1 MTWSLFV
8 DSVFH
13 GTSMV
18 RCSIYCT
25 QSIGF
30 MLIFFFQGLWFCWNL
45 ISVFEA
51 QAASV
56 VTASALSADM
66 GETFAQW
73 NLVQLAFIAVFPAYI
88 AYIRVVNGQ
97 YVRLSVHL
105 SLSLTVNGQSLHLSV
120 HLSVSLTVNGQSIHL
135 WVHLSVSLTVNGL
148 SVHLSVCP
156 SVSIT
161 VNGQS
166 LHLSVHLSLSQTVNG
181 QYVCL

>member
-30 MLIFFFQGLWFCWNL
+30 MLIFFCQGLWFCWNL

-105 SLSLTVNGQSLHLSV
+105 SLSVNGQYLHLSV
-120 HLSVSLTVNGQSIHL
+120 HLSL
-135 WVHLSVSLTVNGL
+135 SLTVNGL

-156 SVSIT
+156 SVFLT

-166 LHLSVHLSLSQTVNG
+166 LHLSVHLSICLSFKLLMVSMS
-181 QYVCL
+181 VCLSICLSL

>member
-1 MTWSLFV
+1 MTWFLFV

-97 YVRLSVHL
+97 YV
-105 SLSLTVNGQSLHLSV
+105 HLSV
-120 HLSVSLTVNGQSIHL
+120 HLPL
-135 WVHLSVSLTVNGL
+135 SLTVNGL

-156 SVSIT
+156 SVFLT

-166 LHLSVHLSLSQTVNG
+166 LHLSVHLSICLSFKLLMVSMS
-181 QYVCL
+181 VCLSICLSL

>member
-1 MTWSLFV
+1 M
-8 DSVFH
+8 FH
-13 GTSMV
+13 LLYSKHWF
-18 RCSIYCT
+18 YAD
-25 QSIGF
+25 
-30 MLIFFFQGLWFCWNL
+30 FFCQGLWFCWNL

-105 SLSLTVNGQSLHLSV
+105 SLFQ
-120 HLSVSLTVNGQSIHL
+120 TVNGQSIYL
-135 WVHLSVSLTVNGL
+135 SVHLSLSLTVNGL

-156 SVSIT
+156 SVFLT

-166 LHLSVHLSLSQTVNG
+166 LHLSVHLSICLSFKLLMVSMS
-181 QYVCL
+181 VCLSICLSL